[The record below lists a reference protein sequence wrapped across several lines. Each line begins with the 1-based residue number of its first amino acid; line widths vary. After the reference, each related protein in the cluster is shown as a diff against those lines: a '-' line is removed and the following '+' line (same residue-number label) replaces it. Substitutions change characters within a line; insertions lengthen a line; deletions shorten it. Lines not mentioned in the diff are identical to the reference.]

1 MIVRH
6 AAHRQDTDMQES
18 CTTTE
23 TQISSTGS
31 STALSSGEGTEDLSK
46 TTPATTNQDVS
57 LLSTQTTTPQAQQ
70 QQLQEEEPARKRVK
84 KKPNYYPAPKSRSK
98 PWARPRGSRG
108 WIKKAEAEANA
119 QTSLEVPSECTST
132 RTTTTTTT
140 TTVTTHV
147 CTESQAPRQL
157 FGLSDDLELEGM
169 MTAAKLCAMCAGA
182 PCGFS
187 VCECKH
193 KILVPT
199 KCAHCLGAPT
209 GSGVCTCASDMMD
222 SLLRDCDLP
231 F

>member
-6 AAHRQDTDMQES
+6 AAHPRDTDMQES

-23 TQISSTGS
+23 TQTLSTGS

-46 TTPATTNQDVS
+46 TTPATISQDVS
-57 LLSTQTTTPQAQQ
+57 LLSTQTTAPQAQQ

-108 WIKKAEAEANA
+108 WIKKSEAEAIA

-147 CTESQAPRQL
+147 CTESQVPRQL
-157 FGLSDDLELEGM
+157 FGLSDDLGLEAT
-169 MTAAKLCAMCAGA
+169 MTTAKLCAMCAGA
-182 PCGFS
+182 PCGSS

-222 SLLRDCDLP
+222 SLLRDCELP